1 MTSARDEEHPVV
13 IHGYFVPDERSSRR
27 TLEFPDLIALVRQ
40 RWRVFAA
47 CIAFVSALSIAYS
60 QLSHPRYRASA
71 IVSIVENDGDLSLS
85 LPGQLG
91 GLASIA
97 GLRLPGGSE
106 QGDAIAFLRSQML
119 ARTFIAT
126 EGIVDPLTPDP
137 ETPGEE
143 RLARAVRFFTR
154 DVCEIKEDGLTG
166 IITVTVRWKDPEQ
179 AAAWANGL
187 VKLADAEMRKRAI
200 GEASRAVEYLSAEA
214 NRTENLE
221 LRQAVY
227 RVVQSQLQLSALAS
241 ARDEHRYRLIDP
253 ASAPL
258 ADDYVWPRLV
268 VLLPL
273 GVVVGTLLAG
283 AIVLFKPDSRTSA

>member
-27 TLEFPDLIALVRQ
+27 TLEFPDVIALVRQ

-47 CIAFVSALSIAYS
+47 CIVLVSVLSIAYS

-71 IVSIVENDGDLSLS
+71 IVSIVENDLSLS

-97 GLRLPGGSE
+97 GLRLPGGGE
-106 QGDAIAFLRSQML
+106 QGHGIAFLRSRML
-119 ARTFIAT
+119 ARTFIAA

-143 RLARAVRFFTR
+143 RLARAVRFFTE

-166 IITVTVRWKDPEQ
+166 IITVTIRWKDPEQ

-214 NRTENLE
+214 DRTENLE

-241 ARDEHRYRLIDP
+241 ARDEHSYRLIDP
-253 ASAPL
+253 ARAPL